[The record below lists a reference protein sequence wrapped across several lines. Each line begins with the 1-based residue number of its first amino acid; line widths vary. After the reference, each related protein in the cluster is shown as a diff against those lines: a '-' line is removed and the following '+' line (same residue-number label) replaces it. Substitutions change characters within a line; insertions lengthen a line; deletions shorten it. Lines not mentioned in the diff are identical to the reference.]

1 MRIRRSTSR
10 ILGSVYFVPVAPSPE
25 FRPPPPYLASC
36 STSLGSHGAGGISR
50 STTVSGELCEL
61 NRSPWD
67 LLLSDPQVVDDLLDS
82 YCVDLKYKTSWFLST
97 SMPAMLT
104 TVKQKITKKIAKEVK
119 ESIEGEAKKAK
130 LKNEEGKEGAPHDFM
145 CKKNDGRGWYCKQQ
159 VSCPNTLYKCHFKKK
174 RSYLNPYSK
183 TRKKKHANNFNAT
196 EEFYYY
202 AGFGLL
208 RGKRHCRSTNTHGSA
223 PLAPEQ
229 EEVELE
235 LPKDASSLQA
245 WGLAPGT
252 QTPIMESGD
261 GANYGVGAHDDVPS
275 CNDNNDIAG
284 VDEGSSD
291 EYYDG
296 HEKNPCKRWGKPV
309 NARPLKSLL

>member
-10 ILGSVYFVPVAPSPE
+10 ILGSVYFVLVAPSPE
-25 FRPPPPYLASC
+25 FPPPPPYLASC

-50 STTVSGELCEL
+50 STTASGELCEL

-82 YCVDLKYKTSWFLST
+82 YCVDLKYKT
-97 SMPAMLT
+97 M
-104 TVKQKITKKIAKEVK
+104 KQKITKKIAKEVK
-119 ESIEGEAKKAK
+119 ESMEGEAKKAK

-174 RSYLNPYSK
+174 RSYLNPQFALATEEEKVVVMTLAAPSKPYNSSK
-183 TRKKKHANNFNAT
+183 TRKKKPANNFNAT

-229 EEVELE
+229 EE
-235 LPKDASSLQA
+235 
-245 WGLAPGT
+245 
-252 QTPIMESGD
+252 SGD

-275 CNDNNDIAG
+275 CNDNNEIAG
-284 VDEGSSD
+284 IDKGSSD
-291 EYYDG
+291 EYYDQG
-296 HEKNPCKRWGKPV
+296 HV
-309 NARPLKSLL
+309 